1 MTPATN
7 WNAMVSVV
15 MTNQKT
21 YLQELGQRIC
31 VRRKEAGL
39 TQTEFGKLVS
49 LSQQVIADY
58 EAGNRNIPIFTLAR
72 MAEVLGVDVGEL
84 TGGEQAGQRKRGPAP
99 RVQKQL
105 EKIQALP
112 KEKQK
117 FVRQA
122 LDMALNSSG

>member
-1 MTPATN
+1 MTPSTN
-7 WNAMVSVV
+7 WSAVVSVV
-15 MTNQKT
+15 MTDQKT

-31 VRRKEAGL
+31 TRRKEAGL

-122 LDMALNSSG
+122 LDMALQT